1 MSRAKKWRRGPAAGP
16 QAKNDAASNADGSGA
31 TQSMFQATPAASQ
44 SIPRSR
50 TEGGSLS
57 SRMEIDN
64 NHSHSANAGQHN
76 NGDYRR
82 SGTRA
87 RGFGSPS
94 RRDRSARRDPSQARA
109 VRKRKFDDDYRSDR
123 QSQKR
128 MRTSNGETVMDEA
141 YIRSILPYPTPEDY
155 PTAPPTL
162 FNNLLV
168 SALHNIG
175 NNALKLRPNVSTEGT
190 GFKCDVSGILPDG
203 SPMSAVGMSANKV
216 CPSL

>member
-1 MSRAKKWRRGPAAGP
+1 MFQTNPDAAQAGP
-16 QAKNDAASNADGSGA
+16 
-31 TQSMFQATPAASQ
+31 
-44 SIPRSR
+44 RLR

-57 SRMEIDN
+57 SRMDVDN
-64 NHSHSANAGQHN
+64 NHSRSANAGQYN

-82 SGTRA
+82 TGGRT

-94 RRDRSARRDPSQARA
+94 RRDRSARRDPPQAR
-109 VRKRKFDDDYRSDR
+109 VGRKRKFEDDHRSDR

-141 YIRSILPYPTPEDY
+141 YIRSILPFPTPEDY

-190 GFKCDVSGILPDG
+190 GFKCVVSGVLPDG
-203 SPMSAVGMSANKV
+203 SSMSAVGMSANKV
-216 CPSL
+216 HT